1 MDDYNNIKIVDFGLS
16 NTYVEDQTLKTAC
29 GSPCYAAPEM
39 VAGKQYKGLPAD
51 IWSCGVILYA
61 MVCGYLPFE
70 DPKTN
75 VLYKKILNEDYTIPD
90 FVSEECRSL
99 ITSILNTD
107 PEKRMT
113 LEQIKDHVWYK

>member
-1 MDDYNNIKIVDFGLS
+1 M
-16 NTYVEDQTLKTAC
+16 LKTRL
-29 GSPCYAAPEM
+29 SKQLAA
-39 VAGKQYKGLPAD
+39 VH
-51 IWSCGVILYA
+51 A
-61 MVCGYLPFE
+61 MQLLRWWRENNTKVCLQIFGAAE
-70 DPKTN
+70 
-75 VLYKKILNEDYTIPD
+75 YKKILNADYTIPD

>member
-1 MDDYNNIKIVDFGLS
+1 
-16 NTYVEDQTLKTAC
+16 
-29 GSPCYAAPEM
+29 
-39 VAGKQYKGLPAD
+39 
-51 IWSCGVILYA
+51 

-75 VLYKKILNEDYTIPD
+75 VLYKKILNADYTIPD

-113 LEQIKDHVWYK
+113 LEQIKDNVWYKQIKNVKDYSGIIIGTDLIPVDIENLENVMQKLEVKDTTFAQAKQQIE

>member
-1 MDDYNNIKIVDFGLS
+1 
-16 NTYVEDQTLKTAC
+16 
-29 GSPCYAAPEM
+29 M

-75 VLYKKILNEDYTIPD
+75 VLYKKILNADYTIPD